1 MSDSS
6 DDANNRTEW
15 EDFSN
20 EMKRTRELV
29 NRIPS
34 PGPLRQLEYVTN
46 RMTDHDKDEFRRL
59 GNNLLVSSGKILI
72 LSFNLTFQERAP
84 NFNKYLGGKI
94 RYVRDIIQW
103 ARVNQI
109 RVPFFVAKDC
119 VFIRDL
125 QYGNFRNYYVSI
137 NLLIMI
143 FLLK

>member
-1 MSDSS
+1 
-6 DDANNRTEW
+6 
-15 EDFSN
+15 
-20 EMKRTRELV
+20 MKRTRELV

-119 VFIRDL
+119 VFIRDQ
-125 QYGNFRNYYVSI
+125 QYGNFRNYYVS
-137 NLLIMI
+137 
-143 FLLK
+143 